1 MFDFIESVGLTLD
14 TELVSG
20 GAFYTTLL
28 DGDSFELAAR
38 LPKGFVERADW
49 ADGNARRVWV
59 DADCYAIC
67 TYCEHDLFLEIHGSY
82 SAFMSSMSK
91 ADDFYLTH

>member
-28 DGDSFELAAR
+28 TCDSFELASR
-38 LPKGFVERADW
+38 LPNGFVEMTAW
-49 ADGNARRVWV
+49 SDGNARRVWV
-59 DADCYAIC
+59 DMGRQAIC
-67 TYCEHDLFLEIHGSY
+67 TYCEHDLYLEIHGSY